1 MSDSAI
7 PPSPRPDLLLPSLEE
22 LTAEEMIG
30 RRDVARRLV
39 EDDGVVVGTDDDG
52 QPRPLELDPLP
63 LVLGAAEWSLLEKGL
78 EQRAVLLDALLA
90 DLYGDRALV
99 AGGLVP
105 AELVIGHPGFLPQA
119 DGIPTRHKLFLT
131 AADLGRAADGSWR
144 VVADRT
150 QAPVGAGYAMATRRI
165 IARTLAAPHREN
177 DLRRLRGF
185 FDVMRAGFLEAAS
198 DVVEAPRVVLL
209 ASPESAESAFD
220 EVITATLLGFPLVGA
235 EDLAMRRGRLWLN
248 TTEKPEP
255 VDVVVR
261 RVGATVSDPLDLT
274 GGGGGVPGLVEA
286 TRRGA
291 VTVVNPIGAGVLENP
306 ALAAYLPGIA
316 ESLLG
321 EELLLPSVGTW
332 WCGDPA
338 SWAYVRDH
346 LDEPGE
352 LELRPVAGQE
362 GGARVRPAALA
373 AADREALI
381 ARIDAQPW
389 AWCAQEVLP
398 DWAISRVTDAGLEQ
412 RPALLR
418 TFTLA
423 GPRGATTMPGG
434 LARLAPE
441 TSPVPTLAQAVAKDV
456 WVLRDDDA
464 ESAEGT
470 PSASDEAEATRIV
483 VAMPRDGRPVTGL
496 PLPPQAAEDLYWF
509 GRYAERAEST
519 ARLLLVADDLVEDH
533 LRRRGTAGHVA
544 MRALIDAIDG
554 VTSVHRDRR
563 STPETAD
570 TARGWSSG
578 APLPHLRGL
587 VFDARRRG
595 TVRYSARRAARAA
608 AQVRELLSGD
618 TWLVLSRLERTL
630 GTPKSIGDDLQSVLA
645 SVVESLLAL
654 AGIAAEGLVR
664 DASWAFF
671 DAGRRVERS
680 QETVRVLRATVTT
693 PRPPK
698 ADRLVLEAVLSSRES
713 IISHRRRLVE
723 GPPRRLPLA
732 VALDLLLTDP
742 TNPRAVRFQ
751 LDRLREDLRHAPAPA
766 VFAALDEVDA
776 HLTAADWA
784 STLDDRE
791 QLADDLQTLE
801 RGLRD
806 LSAAL
811 DRDVLRHRAPPVV
824 QEGPR

>member
-1 MSDSAI
+1 MSASAK
-7 PPSPRPDLLLPSLEE
+7 PSSPRPDLLLPSLEE
-22 LTAEEMIG
+22 LTADEMIS
-30 RRDVARRLV
+30 RRDVASRLV

-63 LVLGAAEWSLLEKGL
+63 LVLGAAEWSVLGRGL

-99 AGGLVP
+99 SAGLVP

-150 QAPVGAGYAMATRRI
+150 QSPVGAGYAMATRRI
-165 IARTLAAPHREN
+165 IARTLAAAHREN

-185 FDVMRAGFLEAAS
+185 FDLMRAGFLETAS

-220 EVITATLLGFPLVGA
+220 EVITATLLGFPLVSA
-235 EDLAMRRGRLWLN
+235 SDLAMRRGQLWLN

-261 RVGATVSDPLDLT
+261 RVSATVSDPLDLT

-306 ALAAYLPGIA
+306 ALAAYLPRIA
-316 ESLLG
+316 EHLLG

-338 SWAYVRDH
+338 AWAYVRDH
-346 LDEPGE
+346 LDD
-352 LELRPVAGQE
+352 LELRLVAM
-362 GGARVRPAALA
+362 GGAAAARIRPAGLA

-381 ARIDAQPW
+381 TRVGAQPW

-398 DWAISRVTDAGLEQ
+398 DWTISRVTDAGLEQ

-418 TFTLA
+418 TFTVA
-423 GPRGATTMPGG
+423 GPRGAATMPGG
-434 LARLAPE
+434 IARLAPE

-456 WVLRDDDA
+456 WVLRDDT
-464 ESAEGT
+464 ESAEGAAA
-470 PSASDEAEATRIV
+470 ASDEAEATRIV
-483 VAMPRDGRPVTGL
+483 VATPRLDRPVTLL

-519 ARLLLVADDLVEDH
+519 ARLLRVADDLAEDH
-533 LRRRGTAGHVA
+533 LRRRGTAGHLA

-563 STPETAD
+563 SARVAAET
-570 TARGWSSG
+570 TGGRGSG
-578 APLPHLRGL
+578 DPLPHLRGL

-595 TVRYSARRAARAA
+595 TVRYSSRRAARAA

-645 SVVESLLAL
+645 SVIESLLAL

-664 DASWAFF
+664 DAIWAFF
-671 DAGRRVERS
+671 DMGRRIERS
-680 QETVRVLRATVTT
+680 QETVRILRATVTT

-698 ADRLVLEAVLSSRES
+698 ADRLVLEAVLTSRES

-751 LDRLREDLRHAPAPA
+751 LDRLREDLRHAPAA
-766 VFAALDEVDA
+766 SVFAALDEVEA

-784 STLDDRE
+784 VTVDDRQ

-806 LSAAL
+806 LSAAF